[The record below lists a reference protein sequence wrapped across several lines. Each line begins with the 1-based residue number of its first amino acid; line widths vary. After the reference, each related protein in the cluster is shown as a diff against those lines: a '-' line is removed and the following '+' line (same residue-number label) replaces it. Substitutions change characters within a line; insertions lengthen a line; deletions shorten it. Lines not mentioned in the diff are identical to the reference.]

1 MLYFPVTGRDNKR
14 PPIGGNAMKEE
25 SIVFI
30 GGDMRMVYAAKK
42 LSMRHRCALSGFGS
56 LETGLPSVAAGARYS
71 AAVLPIFAGGAREI
85 RCPFANKAYDINILT
100 LHLDRGSV
108 VFAGK
113 VFPELEKLCAENGY
127 TLYDY
132 LAREELAVL
141 NAELTAEGA
150 VSLAISETSRA
161 LLGSK
166 AAVLGFGRIAKLCAR
181 YLAALGAVVTVCAR
195 KKRDLAWAAALGY
208 GNADIN
214 DEAELRGVL
223 AEADIVMNTVP
234 AKIITP
240 ERAAAIKKDAL
251 LIELASVPCTDGEPP
266 FRIISAGGLP
276 GKTAPVSA
284 GEIIADTIVNILTER
299 SDKNGGA

>member
-1 MLYFPVTGRDNKR
+1 
-14 PPIGGNAMKEE
+14 MKEE

-42 LSMRHRCALSGFGS
+42 LSMRHRCTLSGFGS

-100 LHLDRGSV
+100 LHLDCGSV

-141 NAELTAEGA
+141 NADDEYTPLVIEDGRIKERGLNMPEYTTAPR
-150 VSLAISETSRA
+150 AIS
-161 LLGSK
+161 
-166 AAVLGFGRIAKLCAR
+166 
-181 YLAALGAVVTVCAR
+181 
-195 KKRDLAWAAALGY
+195 
-208 GNADIN
+208 
-214 DEAELRGVL
+214 
-223 AEADIVMNTVP
+223 P
-234 AKIITP
+234 
-240 ERAAAIKKDAL
+240 
-251 LIELASVPCTDGEPP
+251 
-266 FRIISAGGLP
+266 IS
-276 GKTAPVSA
+276 T
-284 GEIIADTIVNILTER
+284 
-299 SDKNGGA
+299 